1 MFDLYTALVPF
12 YGLLTLANL
21 YFLKS
26 AVSDNAT
33 QLEVAEK
40 AISS

>member
-12 YGLLTLANL
+12 YALLTLANL

-26 AVSDNAT
+26 AVGDNALL
-33 QLEVAEK
+33 LE
-40 AISS
+40 IT